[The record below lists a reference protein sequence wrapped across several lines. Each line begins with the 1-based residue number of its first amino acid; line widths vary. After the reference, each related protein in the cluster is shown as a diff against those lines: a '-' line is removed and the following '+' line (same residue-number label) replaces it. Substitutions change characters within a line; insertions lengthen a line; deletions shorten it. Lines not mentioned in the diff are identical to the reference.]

1 LYRDRGRITVPV
13 DENEKQQT
21 VLFFVAK
28 ECITILLLPSIVKK
42 NNAVGKIT
50 MVWKPGQS
58 GNIGGRPRKYP
69 RPPEDMSRQHSY
81 EFFKTAALRDEYRAV
96 AEAQDL
102 EDPVLFQHRMLTDE
116 SIPKSHRAVI
126 ANQIAPYYRPRLGI
140 MEPAKYV
147 QTPIEVPEFA
157 DIEQAEAF
165 LLQLAQRVAAQ
176 ELDLDSVA
184 AVSAR
189 VLDWVHSKR
198 AGLEL
203 QIKQI
208 NASQDTGEQV
218 IRIEGGMP
226 PLPGSDVIMPNL
238 ELNGHQLELTA
249 VANPQASAADP
260 VASPQEESEP

>member
-1 LYRDRGRITVPV
+1 
-13 DENEKQQT
+13 
-21 VLFFVAK
+21 
-28 ECITILLLPSIVKK
+28 
-42 NNAVGKIT
+42 
-50 MVWKPGQS
+50 MVWKPGQT
-58 GNIGGRPRKYP
+58 GNPNGRPKKYP
-69 RPPEDMSRQHSY
+69 RPPDDLSQGTAY
-81 EFFKTAALRDEYRAV
+81 NLFKAVALRDEYRAI

-102 EDPVLFQHRMLTDE
+102 EDPVLFQHRLLSDE
-116 SIPKSHRAVI
+116 TIPANIRAVI

-147 QTPIEVPEFA
+147 QTPIEVPDFTV
-157 DIEQAEAF
+157 IEEAESF
-165 LLQLAQRVAAQ
+165 LLLLAQRVAAQ

-208 NASQDTGEQV
+208 NATGDTGDQT

-226 PLPGSDVIMPNL
+226 ALPGTDVIMPGMGSSC
-238 ELNGHQLELTA
+238 EPSTVNGHQLELEA
-249 VANPQASAADP
+249 VIP
-260 VASPQEESEP
+260 VHGAPEPPKSDYGIPEDRLPNEESQP

>member
-1 LYRDRGRITVPV
+1 
-13 DENEKQQT
+13 
-21 VLFFVAK
+21 
-28 ECITILLLPSIVKK
+28 
-42 NNAVGKIT
+42 

-58 GNIGGRPRKYP
+58 GNISGRPRKYP
-69 RPPEDMSRQHSY
+69 RPPEDMSRQNSY
-81 EFFKTAALRDEYRAV
+81 EFFKTAALRDEYRAI

-102 EDPVLFQHRMLTDE
+102 EDPVLFQHRLLSDE
-116 SIPKSHRAVI
+116 TIPKSHRAVI
-126 ANQIAPYYRPRLGI
+126 ANQIAPYYRPRLGL

-157 DIEQAEAF
+157 DIEQAEEF

-203 QIKQI
+203 LIKQI
-208 NASQDTGEQV
+208 NASQGTGDQT

-226 PLPGSDVIMPNL
+226 PLPGTEIIMP
-238 ELNGHQLELTA
+238 EQHLNGHQLGLTA
-249 VANPQASAADP
+249 VVNPQASAADP
-260 VASPQEESEP
+260 VSSPPEEGEP

>member
-1 LYRDRGRITVPV
+1 
-13 DENEKQQT
+13 
-21 VLFFVAK
+21 
-28 ECITILLLPSIVKK
+28 
-42 NNAVGKIT
+42 
-50 MVWKPGQS
+50 MVWKPGQT
-58 GNIGGRPRKYP
+58 GNPNGRPRKYP
-69 RPPEDMSRQHSY
+69 KVPEGMQTQGHD
-81 EFFKTAALRDEYRAV
+81 FFRTMALRDEYRAI

-102 EDPVLFQHRMLTDE
+102 EDPVLFQHRLLTDE
-116 SIPKSHRAVI
+116 TIPKSHRAVI

-147 QTPIEVPEFA
+147 QTPIEVPEFTT
-157 DIEQAEAF
+157 IEEAEAF

-203 QIKQI
+203 QIKRL
-208 NASQDTGEQV
+208 NATGDTGDTT
-218 IRIEGGMP
+218 IRIEGGLP
-226 PLPGSDVIMPNL
+226 QLPGTDIIMPER

-249 VANPQASAADP
+249 VVNPQASVPDP
-260 VASPQEESEP
+260 VSSPQEESKP